1 MVLLFFPIYF
11 LFCLS
16 EIKTGDNRFCAIPN
30 MTIKKK
36 CITCGTLNDVD
47 CIEGCVVCETEK
59 EWLYTCDTHPDVV
72 FLTKRKKCPICD
84 LKRQL
89 EKIKK
94 AAMLKTAVKIVSKS
108 KLTKNTKLTPLT
120 EHQLNYLV
128 RLGMEKRSATNL
140 SKLEADAQIRK
151 LLG

>member
-1 MVLLFFPIYF
+1 
-11 LFCLS
+11 
-16 EIKTGDNRFCAIPN
+16 
-30 MTIKKK
+30 MTIKRK

-47 CIEGCVVCETEK
+47 
-59 EWLYTCDTHPDVV
+59 WLYTCDTHPNVV

-84 LKRQL
+84 LKHQL
-89 EKIKK
+89 GKIKK
-94 AAMLKTAVKIVSKS
+94 APMLKTAVKKASKS
-108 KLTKNTKLTPLT
+108 KVTKNTNLTPLT